1 MKEKEKK
8 FNCSLTHYLD
18 LRGTIMP
25 FSLLKISQALRVIEP
40 GDSLEV
46 LWSDPDTPADL
57 FKILPHNAYELVGMD
72 RVEEKDPYFRLMLLK
87 RSVAVCAEEDGCIR
101 DGRCNQTFFVN
112 AAEERWTSSKNKED
126 IMTELNLSEINAS
139 STVDARGSACPGPLL
154 EAKKGIGKVKIGEI
168 LEIYSADS
176 GTRKDIPAWAKKVGH
191 DYLGMLEVDGYDK
204 HFVRRN
210 K

>member
-87 RSVAVCAEEDGCIR
+87 RSVDVCAEEDGCIR
-101 DGRCNQTFFVN
+101 DGRFNQTFFVN

-154 EAKKGIGKVKIGEI
+154 EAKKGIGKVKVGEI